1 MTKVQE
7 FLRGGGTLEQ
17 LAERYAVK
25 HRRHAEHNNLVLL
38 KYDQINSP
46 FTEPLVRECR
56 GIIIDEADGWRVVAR
71 AFDKFFNHG
80 EGHAA
85 AIDWRTARVQEK
97 VDGSLCMLYW
107 YGDKWHVA
115 TTGTPDGSGNVH
127 GGCLT
132 FAELFWRTFKAM
144 GLKLPHEHDESWQ
157 RHRVSFVFELT
168 SPLNR
173 VVVRHAEARLTL
185 LAARQVE
192 GARSLDPAYQ
202 HPELQV
208 RHLAD
213 MYPVV
218 REHPLQ
224 SFSDIA
230 ATFQNLDPLATE
242 GYVVV
247 DDAFRRVKV
256 KHPGYVALHQLKGE
270 GMTDKR
276 ALEVVRTGEVA
287 EVLAAFPEYAED
299 FRRVGAAYEALVSE
313 LEAAYEALNGEETQK
328 DFALRAVKTRCPAAL
343 FAVRSG
349 KAPSVREFLRTFR
362 AENLMEILGLKAASM
377 EEAP

>member
-7 FLRGGGTLEQ
+7 FLRGGGTLAQ

-25 HRRHAEHNNLVLL
+25 HKRHGEHPNLVLL
-38 KYDQINSP
+38 KYDQISSP
-46 FTEPLVRECR
+46 FADPLVRECR
-56 GIIIDEADGWRVVAR
+56 GIILDEADNWRVVAR

-85 AIDWRTARVQEK
+85 PIDWKTARVQEK

-107 YGDKWHVA
+107 YDGKWHVA

-127 GGCLT
+127 GGDMT
-132 FAELFWRTFKAM
+132 FAELFWRTFKDM
-144 GLKLPHEHDESWQ
+144 RLKLPHEHDESWQ

-173 VVVRHAEARLTL
+173 VVVRHSEARLTL

-192 GARSLDPAYQ
+192 GAHSFDPEYQ

-224 SFSDIA
+224 SFEDVL
-230 ATFQNLDPLATE
+230 ATFQHLDPLASE

-256 KHPGYVALHQLKGE
+256 KHPGYVALHQMKGD

-276 ALEVVRTGEVA
+276 ALEVVRAGETA

-299 FRRVGAAYEALVSE
+299 FRRVGTAYESLITE
-313 LEAAYEALNGEETQK
+313 LEAAYEAMKGEATQK
-328 DFALRAVKTRCPAAL
+328 DFALRAVKTRCSAAL
-343 FAVRSG
+343 FSVRSG
-349 KAPSVREFLRTFR
+349 KAPSIREFLRTFR
-362 AENLMEILGLKAASM
+362 VENLMEILGLKPSTM
-377 EEAP
+377 KET

>member
-7 FLRGGGTLEQ
+7 FLRSGGTLAQ

-25 HRRHAEHNNLVLL
+25 HRRHVEHQNLVLL

-46 FTEPLVRECR
+46 FAEPLVRECR
-56 GIIIDEADGWRVVAR
+56 GIILDEADGWRVVAR

-85 AIDWRTARVQEK
+85 PIDWKTARVQEK

-115 TTGTPDGSGNVH
+115 TTGTPDGSGDVH
-127 GGCLT
+127 GGGLT
-132 FAELFWRTFKAM
+132 FAELFWRTFKSM
-144 GLKLPHEHDESWQ
+144 GLKLPHEHDDSWR

-168 SPLNR
+168 SPHNR
-173 VVVRHAEARLTL
+173 VVVRHREARLTL

-192 GARSLDPAYQ
+192 GVRSFDHEYQ
-202 HPELQV
+202 HPELYV

-213 MYPVV
+213 MYPTV

-224 SFSDIA
+224 SFEQIA
-230 ATFQNLDPLATE
+230 ATFQHLDPLSTE

-256 KHPGYVALHQLKGE
+256 KHPGYVALHQMKGD

-276 ALEVVRTGEVA
+276 ALEVVRAGETA
-287 EVLAAFPEYAED
+287 EVLSAFPEYADD
-299 FRRVGAAYEALVSE
+299 FRRVGAAYEALISE
-313 LEAAYEALNGEETQK
+313 LEVAYGAMKGEAIQK
-328 DFALRAVKTRCPAAL
+328 DFALRAVKTRCSAAL

-362 AENLMEILGLKAASM
+362 VENLIQILGLKM
-377 EEAP
+377 APTEDA